1 MSVAE
6 LHFVEAY
13 RAHNLAQAHVIGL
26 ALEEEG
32 HRVLIENEW
41 DAGYPPGWGSDPHV
55 MVEES
60 DLAAAYEV
68 IGRIDHGP
76 KTTTKFGSTLAAT
89 GGLFALYLVAGVIL
103 PQTTLVCF
111 SLALTAGLPIAY
123 ARIRFGE
130 IRNQGDTT
138 RCLACN
144 ATMSEA
150 EATCAKCGWSYEPSG
165 SAEPV

>member
-32 HRVLIENEW
+32 HRVLIENES
-41 DAGYPPGWGSDPHV
+41 DAGYPPGWGSDPRL

-60 DLAAAYEV
+60 HLAVANEI
-68 IGRIDHGP
+68 IGQIDHSP
-76 KTTTKFGSTLAAT
+76 KTKSKFRSTLAAT
-89 GGLFALYLVAGVIL
+89 YGLFALILVAGIAFPVA
-103 PQTTLVCF
+103 TLVCY
-111 SLALTAGLPIAY
+111 SLALTVGLPLAY

-130 IRNQGDTT
+130 TRNQVGTT
-138 RCLACN
+138 RCLACH
-144 ATMSEA
+144 AILSETQTA
-150 EATCAKCGWSYEPSG
+150 CPSCGWTYGSG
-165 SAEPV
+165 LPPESP

>member
-55 MVEES
+55 LVEES

-76 KTTTKFGSTLAAT
+76 KSKPNFGSTLAAIC
-89 GGLFALYLVAGVIL
+89 GLFALYLVAGVIL

-111 SLALTAGLPIAY
+111 SLALTVGLPFAY
-123 ARIRFGE
+123 ARIRFGQTT
-130 IRNQGDTT
+130 NQGGTT
-138 RCLACN
+138 RCLACH
-144 ATMSEA
+144 ATMSETETA
-150 EATCAKCGWSYEPSG
+150 CPSCGWTYGSG
-165 SAEPV
+165 LPPESP